1 MRKLFLTLALIVA
14 AISLN
19 AQGRFGSSRF
29 EPDNRTFFKQARE
42 EFGLFPAIIFTSDRL
57 TRGGRIGTAGV
68 NMAGEDGLIHEGID
82 AYRFRWKD
90 ASVYKMVPKG
100 KGGTKALPLPADGS
114 GIGKY
119 ASKDFDFVD
128 YLLGNDMGDEALK
141 LLSDGSYHPSDSLSY
156 LRAWT
161 DYSLKLLPEAA
172 AEFSQVPFGSP
183 FYDKSLFF
191 NVISNAHLGNWS
203 RCEELLDS
211 YSGPYKELEA
221 LERAGMA
228 MICNDRQA
236 FLEASRS
243 FSFSHYLLS
252 ESEREM
258 QQLYTRK
265 FERKEKN
272 PWLAAGASAI
282 VPGLGKIYAGELGE
296 GVASFLAVAALS
308 AITAENWKKNG
319 ATNWK
324 TILFG
329 TAGTIFHLGNIYGSY
344 ISVGIH
350 NDFINNELDTA
361 ILYNMHIPLRS
372 FFD

>member
-68 NMAGEDGLIHEGID
+68 NMAGGDGLIHEGIE
-82 AYRFRWKD
+82 AYRFRRPG
-90 ASVYKMVPKG
+90 STVYKMYPGSRNVR
-100 KGGTKALPLPADGS
+100 KASPLPAIGS
-114 GIGKY
+114 TPGKY
-119 ASKDFDFVD
+119 AGKDFAFVD
-128 YLLGNDMGDEALK
+128 YLLGNELGDDALK
-141 LLSDGSYHPSDSLSY
+141 LLSDSGYHPSDTLSY
-156 LRAWT
+156 LRGWT

-172 AEFSQVPFGSP
+172 AEFSQVPHGSS
-183 FYDKSLFF
+183 FYDKALFF

-203 RCEELLDS
+203 RCEQLLDS
-211 YSGPYKELEA
+211 YSGTYKELEA
-221 LERAGMA
+221 LERAGLSL
-228 MICNDRQA
+228 ICNDRQA
-236 FLEASRS
+236 FLEASS
-243 FSFSHYLLS
+243 AFSYSHYLLS
-252 ESEREM
+252 ESENELKK
-258 QQLYTRK
+258 LYSKK
-265 FERKEKN
+265 FERKDKN
-272 PWLAAGASAI
+272 PWLAACASTI

-296 GVASFLAVAALS
+296 GVASFISVASLA
-308 AITAENWKKNG
+308 AITAENWKRNG
-319 ATNWK
+319 ATDWR

-329 TAGTIFHLGNIYGSY
+329 AAGAIFHLGNIYGSY

-361 ILYNMHIPLRS
+361 ILYHMHIPLRS